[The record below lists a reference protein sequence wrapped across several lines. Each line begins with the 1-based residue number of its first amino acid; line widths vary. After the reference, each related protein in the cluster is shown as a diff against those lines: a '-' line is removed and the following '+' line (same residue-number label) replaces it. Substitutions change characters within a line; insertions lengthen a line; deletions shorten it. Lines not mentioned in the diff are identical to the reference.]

1 MLEQKKYNFCVIII
15 YVQDTFEILRREL
28 KKMNNENINKTNINW
43 YPGHMAKTKREIIE
57 KLNLIDVVYE
67 VVDARMP
74 LSSKIVDIDEL
85 IKDKPRILVM
95 TKYDLC
101 DKTETDKIIKYYE
114 ELGYKVVA
122 VDLMS
127 GLNVKKILDYTK
139 EIMDIENKK
148 RESKGMKPRAARA
161 LIVGVPNAGK
171 STLINR
177 LVGKKSA
184 GVGDTPGFT
193 KSLSWIRINKDVE
206 LLDSPGILWPKMEDQ
221 EAAHILACLSSIKE
235 EILNPD
241 AIAVFILRKLYELY
255 PERLEERYG
264 VVELDEDLIE
274 VYDTIAKR
282 RGALSRGGVADYDKV
297 SNIIIRDLKNGYF
310 GNITFDRLDV
320 KK

>member
-1 MLEQKKYNFCVIII
+1 MDMYQKRKMR
-15 YVQDTFEILRREL
+15 QE
-28 KKMNNENINKTNINW
+28 KKKNSNQNGSDKIQVNW

-67 VVDARMP
+67 VIDARMP
-74 LSSKIVDIDEL
+74 LSSKIVDIDDL

-101 DKTETDKIIKYYE
+101 DKVETDKIIKYYE
-114 ELGYKVVA
+114 NMGYKVVP

-139 EIMDIENKK
+139 EIMNIENKK
-148 RESKGMKPRAARA
+148 RENKGMKPRAARA

-241 AIAVFILRKLYELY
+241 AIAIFILRKLYELY

-274 VYDTIAKR
+274 VYDIIAKK